1 MDYTTLGRTKLK
13 ISVMGLGGGGPSR
26 IGTGYSKDLRN
37 TKEESVSLI
46 RQGLDAGINFIDT
59 AEVYRTE
66 KIVGEAIKDIDRES
80 VVLSTKKSTWSRITP
95 QDVQKSIEKSL
106 KNLNTDF
113 VDIYHLHGVL
123 LKDYDYLFSEIVPTL
138 QELRDQGKIRFIG
151 ITERFGGDT
160 KHKMLQRALQDD
172 IWDVIMVGFNI
183 LNQTARENIFPMTI
197 EKNIGVLIMFAVR
210 LALSRPKRLKEIIE
224 FLIKKKQIKPSDIDD
239 KNPLNFLIH
248 EKGGKNLV
256 DAAYRF
262 CRYEPGV
269 HVILSGTG
277 NQDHLK
283 ANIESFSRKPLPQED
298 LFKLKKIF
306 QDSDSV
312 SGH

>member
-224 FLIKKKQIKPSDIDD
+224 FLIKKKQIKSSDIDD

-269 HVILSGTG
+269 HVTLSGTG